1 MNGDM
6 QHDELFERLARLDPA
21 GSAPIESATG
31 PRTATLREQIMQT
44 NITPTA
50 PVPSPAR
57 RRRRPLMLAIGGLAL
72 TGVTALGFVILRGD
86 DAQAPT
92 TIALAFAPPSPAG
105 ARCMQLDASIQQPDG
120 TVAFRGA
127 VVSIVGNT
135 VTLDVAKWYANGT
148 ADQVVVTTG
157 TADGTVD
164 PELSA
169 SFEQG
174 GDYLVS
180 AVDGQVMG
188 CGMTAQY
195 STELDALYLGWF
207 PAP

>member
-1 MNGDM
+1 MNGNT
-6 QHDELFERLARLDPA
+6 QHDKLFDRLARLDRV
-21 GSAPIESATG
+21 GSAPMESATG
-31 PRTATLREQIMQT
+31 PRAAALMEQIMQT

-50 PVPSPAR
+50 PAPSPAR
-57 RRRRPLMLAIGGLAL
+57 HRRPLMLAISGLAL
-72 TGVTALGFVILRGD
+72 TGVAALGFVILRGD

-105 ARCMQLDASIQQPDG
+105 ARCMQLDASVTQPDG
-120 TVAFRGA
+120 TVAFRGTVA
-127 VVSIVGNT
+127 SIAGNV
-135 VTLDVAKWYANGT
+135 VTLDVTKWYANGT

-169 SFEQG
+169 SFEQD

-188 CGMTAQY
+188 CGMTSQY
-195 STELDALYLGWF
+195 SAELEALYLGWF

>member
-31 PRTATLREQIMQT
+31 PRAATLMEQIMQT

-57 RRRRPLMLAIGGLAL
+57 RRRPLMLAIGGLAL
-72 TGVTALGFVILRGD
+72 TGVAALGFVALRSD
-86 DAQAPT
+86 DAKAPT

-105 ARCMQLDASIQQPDG
+105 ASCIRLDASIKQPDS

-135 VTLDVAKWYANGT
+135 VTLDVTKWYANGT

-164 PELSA
+164 AELSA

-188 CGMTAQY
+188 CGMTSQY
-195 STELDALYLGWF
+195 SVELEALYLGWF

>member
-1 MNGDM
+1 MNGNT
-6 QHDELFERLARLDPA
+6 QHDELFDQLARLDPV
-21 GSAPIESATG
+21 GSAPMESATG
-31 PRTATLREQIMQT
+31 SRAAALMEQIMQT

-50 PVPSPAR
+50 PGPSPA
-57 RRRRPLMLAIGGLAL
+57 RRRPLMLAISGLAL
-72 TGVTALGFVILRGD
+72 TGVAALGFVILRGD
-86 DAQAPT
+86 DAKAPT

-105 ARCMQLDASIQQPDG
+105 ARCMQLDASITQPDG
-120 TVAFRGA
+120 TVAFRGTVA
-127 VVSIVGNT
+127 SIAGNV
-135 VTLDVAKWYANGT
+135 VTLDVTKWYANGT

-180 AVDGQVMG
+180 AVDGQVAG

>member
-6 QHDELFERLARLDPA
+6 QHDELFERLARLDRV
-21 GSAPIESATG
+21 GSAPMESATG
-31 PRTATLREQIMQT
+31 PRAAALMEQIMQT

-50 PVPSPAR
+50 PSPAR
-57 RRRRPLMLAIGGLAL
+57 HRRPLMLAISGLAL
-72 TGVTALGFVILRGD
+72 TGVAALGFVILRGD

-127 VVSIVGNT
+127 VVSIVANT

>member
-6 QHDELFERLARLDPA
+6 QHDELFERLARLDRV
-21 GSAPIESATG
+21 GSAPMESATG
-31 PRTATLREQIMQT
+31 PRAAALMEQIMQT

-50 PVPSPAR
+50 PSPAR
-57 RRRRPLMLAIGGLAL
+57 HRRPLMLAISGLAL
-72 TGVTALGFVILRGD
+72 TGVAALGFVILRGD

>member
-6 QHDELFERLARLDPA
+6 QHDELFERLARLDRV
-21 GSAPIESATG
+21 GSAPMESATG
-31 PRTATLREQIMQT
+31 PRAAALMEQIMQT

-57 RRRRPLMLAIGGLAL
+57 RRRPLMLAIGGLAL
-72 TGVTALGFVILRGD
+72 TGVAALGFVILRGD

-92 TIALAFAPPSPAG
+92 TIALAPAPTAPAG
-105 ARCMQLDASIQQPDG
+105 ARCMQLDASITQPVG
-120 TVAFRGA
+120 TVAFRGT
-127 VVSIVGNT
+127 VVSVAGNA
-135 VTLDVAKWYANGT
+135 VTLDVTKWYANGT
-148 ADQVVVTTG
+148 ADQVVVTTA
-157 TADGTVD
+157 TTDGTVD

-180 AVDGQVMG
+180 ALDGQVMG

>member
-21 GSAPIESATG
+21 GSAPMESATG
-31 PRTATLREQIMQT
+31 PRAAALMEQIMQT
-44 NITPTA
+44 DVTPA
-50 PVPSPAR
+50 AHVPSPAR
-57 RRRRPLMLAIGGLAL
+57 RRRPLLLAIGGLAL
-72 TGVTALGFVILRGD
+72 ASVAVVGFVAFRGD
-86 DAQAPT
+86 NATAPT
-92 TIALAFAPPSPAG
+92 TLALSVGSSAAG
-105 ARCMQLDASIQQPDG
+105 TRCMQLDASTSQPDG
-120 TVAFRGA
+120 TVAFRGT
-127 VVSIVGNT
+127 VESVLGNT
-135 VTLDVAKWYANGT
+135 VTLNVTTWYANGT

-157 TADGTVD
+157 TADGAVD

-180 AVDGQVMG
+180 AVDGQVNG
-188 CGMTAQY
+188 CGMTGPY
-195 STELDALYLGWF
+195 SAELEALYMGWF

>member
-6 QHDELFERLARLDPA
+6 QHDELFERLARLDRV
-21 GSAPIESATG
+21 GSAPMESATG
-31 PRTATLREQIMQT
+31 PRAAALMEQIMQT

-50 PVPSPAR
+50 PSPAR
-57 RRRRPLMLAIGGLAL
+57 HRRPLMLAISGLAL
-72 TGVTALGFVILRGD
+72 TGVAALGFVILRGD

-180 AVDGQVMG
+180 ALDGQVMG